1 VTDALL
7 AFVADWGALAVFCI
21 LAVNCFGVPF
31 PSSLLLLACGALVAT
46 GDMDLL
52 PLVLLGIGGAV
63 LGDQAGFAVGRL
75 GGARVTNLSAR
86 WTTLASALARA
97 EDLSR
102 RWGASSVFLSRWLVS
117 PLGPYVNLAAG
128 MAGLP
133 WLVFTVA
140 GVAGETIWVGL
151 YIGLGMVFSTSIQAL
166 ADVLGTL
173 SWLILAAGVTVLI
186 GWRLVLAIRARRHA
200 PG

>member
-1 VTDALL
+1 
-7 AFVADWGALAVFCI
+7 
-21 LAVNCFGVPF
+21 
-31 PSSLLLLACGALVAT
+31 
-46 GDMDLL
+46 
-52 PLVLLGIGGAV
+52 
-63 LGDQAGFAVGRL
+63 
-75 GGARVTNLSAR
+75 
-86 WTTLASALARA
+86 
-97 EDLSR
+97 
-102 RWGASSVFLSRWLVS
+102 
-117 PLGPYVNLAAG
+117 